1 MEDVKYK
8 TRLWVKI
15 LLIISL
21 CLNMAIVGLTVGAAY
36 KWYRDGP
43 VPMHQYFGSV
53 GLGGFSGSFG
63 EGDRNQL
70 KVRLADRK
78 GAFEKHQQNSK
89 QEFENLI
96 SILSSDNF
104 DQVTL
109 DEHFANQ
116 RNMSLQRMEDAHSL
130 LSSQIAD
137 MTPEERIA
145 VAERMQKGF
154 SHGKGRRS
162 EGNYRGWSKHGKDSH
177 KERWWKFW

>member
-1 MEDVKYK
+1 MEDVKFK
-8 TRLWVKI
+8 IPVWVKV

-21 CLNMAIVGLTVGAAY
+21 CLNMAIVGLAIGAAY

-43 VPMHQYFGSV
+43 VSMHQYFGSV

-70 KVRLADRK
+70 RLKLADRK
-78 GAFEKHQQNSK
+78 GAFKKHLSNSQ

-96 SILSSDNF
+96 SILSSDGF
-104 DQVTL
+104 DQDAL
-109 DEHFANQ
+109 DDHFENQ
-116 RNMSLQRMEDAHSL
+116 RHMSLQRMEDAHSL
-130 LSSQIAD
+130 LSTQIAN

-154 SHGKGRRS
+154 SHGKRNQSGR
-162 EGNYRGWSKHGKDSH
+162 NFRGWSKHGNDSH